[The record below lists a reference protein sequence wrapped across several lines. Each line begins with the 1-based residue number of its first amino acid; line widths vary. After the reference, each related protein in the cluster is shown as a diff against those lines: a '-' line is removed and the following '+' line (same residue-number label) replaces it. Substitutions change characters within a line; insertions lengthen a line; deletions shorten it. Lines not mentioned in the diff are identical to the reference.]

1 MRARDITEQHLMID
15 MNTDAYE
22 AATLMASQAMPGLVV
37 RGDKKH
43 PYTVL
48 PASQVLRFVIPA
60 YVQQD
65 PALARVYPEG
75 AADLM
80 ASKLPGRTVADVMPD
95 RADLTT
101 VPRVNDDDTLLEVCA
116 VMAQCH
122 SPIVVVGRGDEIIG
136 VITIRRLL
144 AVLFPDVTPATPVT
158 DPTATEGEQD
168 PA

>member
-1 MRARDITEQHLMID
+1 MRAIDITEQHLMIE
-15 MNTDAYE
+15 MTTDAFE
-22 AATLMASQAMPGLVV
+22 AATLMASHQLPGLVV

-48 PASQVLRFVIPA
+48 PASQVLRFVIPS

-80 ASKLPGRTVADVMPD
+80 AAKLPGRTVADVMPD
-95 RADLTT
+95 RAELAV
-101 VPRVNDDDTLLEVCA
+101 VPRVNDDDTLLEVSA

-122 SPIVVVGRGDEIIG
+122 SPLVVVGRGDEIIG

-144 AVLFPDVTPATPVT
+144 SVLFPDAESPTNTETAPA
-158 DPTATEGEQD
+158 
-168 PA
+168 

>member
-1 MRARDITEQHLMID
+1 MRAIDLTEQHVMIE
-15 MNTDAYE
+15 MTTDAFE
-22 AATLMASQAMPGLVV
+22 AAQLMASQALPGLVV

-48 PASQVLRFVIPA
+48 PASQVLRFVIPS

-80 ASKLPGRTVADVMPD
+80 ASKLPGRTVAEVMPD
-95 RADLTT
+95 RADLTV
-101 VPRVNDDDTLLEVCA
+101 VPRVNEDDTLLEVSA

-144 AVLFPDVTPATPVT
+144 SALFPDAPPASDT
-158 DPTATEGEQD
+158 GEA